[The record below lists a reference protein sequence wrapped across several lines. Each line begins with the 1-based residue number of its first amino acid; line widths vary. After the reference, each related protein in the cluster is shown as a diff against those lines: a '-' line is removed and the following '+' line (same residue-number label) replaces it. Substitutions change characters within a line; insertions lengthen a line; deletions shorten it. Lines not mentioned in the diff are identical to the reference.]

1 MKVRC
6 QAGSDIGRKR
16 EVNQDSY
23 KIGDDPSR
31 SARKGYLMV
40 VCDGMGGHEA
50 GEVASR
56 IGADTIFDE
65 FYHSEDED
73 CRAALEHAFHE
84 ANRRIHEQ
92 VQGYGNMGTTGVAAL
107 LFKNHLYIA
116 NVGDSRAYLIR
127 NGEIRPISRDHSLV
141 AEQVAAGI
149 LTPEQARHSHYR
161 NMITRAL
168 GYRPEVQVDFPF
180 TSPVQPGNIVVL
192 SSDGL
197 HGLVEDD
204 EIAQIVT
211 RYSPDALD
219 EAVRQLIDTAN
230 DRGGTDNI
238 TVAMAVVDELDRDI
252 SRAPSGK
259 AAQGSEPASGPSLEE
274 ADQDAP
280 TSRIPVPIAAARS
293 SQTIPLEEYQRDAP
307 TVRSTAPASS
317 AASTRPLT
325 AAEAENDGEHAGD
338 TRTGGANLDH
348 FPPRSPPPWLIA
360 TGGLVIALTF
370 IIIVG
375 FVVLRP
381 TNKGIQT
388 ATAIPTTVKPSF
400 TSNPSD
406 EPTTPTTTVSEE
418 LLSLTATTP
427 ATATQETRETEET
440 PTLMPSSQVSSPS
453 LPPQQPDSP

>member
-6 QAGSDIGRKR
+6 QAGSDIGLKR

-23 KIGDDPSR
+23 RIGDDPSQSKR
-31 SARKGYLMV
+31 SGHLLV

-56 IGADTIFDE
+56 IGAETILDE
-65 FYHSEDED
+65 YYHSEHED
-73 CRAALEHAFHE
+73 RRVALEHAFHE

-92 VQGYGNMGTTGVAAL
+92 VQGHGNMGTTGVAAL

-180 TSPVQPGNIVVL
+180 ASPVQPGNIVVL

-204 EIAQIVT
+204 EIAQMVT
-211 RYSPDALD
+211 RYSPD
-219 EAVRQLIDTAN
+219 EAIRQLIATAN

-238 TVAMAVVDELDRDI
+238 TVAVAVVDELDQDI
-252 SRAPSGK
+252 SPTPGGGAP
-259 AAQGSEPASGPSLEE
+259 QGSASETGVSSE
-274 ADQDAP
+274 ADDDAP
-280 TSRIPVPIAAARS
+280 TSRIAVPRS
-293 SQTIPLEEYQRDAP
+293 RDSQTVPLDHHQDAP
-307 TVRSTAPASS
+307 TARPAPPTASTASTASTTRPMS
-317 AASTRPLT
+317 AATRPLSP
-325 AAEAENDGEHAGD
+325 AEIEESMEEGRGKH
-338 TRTGGANLDH
+338 
-348 FPPRSPPPWLIA
+348 PPKPDRSPPKSPPPLLMV
-360 TGGLVIALTF
+360 GGVVIAVVLV
-370 IIIVG
+370 IVG
-375 FVVLRP
+375 FMVFRASDEEARNATPLPTTEKPSPNATGSPDPPSATAVGEEESTPAPSVV
-381 TNKGIQT
+381 IT
-388 ATAIPTTVKPSF
+388 ATRTT
-400 TSNPSD
+400 
-406 EPTTPTTTVSEE
+406 TTTVEEGGPTVSPTSE
-418 LLSLTATTP
+418 LSR
-427 ATATQETRETEET
+427 TRQTR
-440 PTLMPSSQVSSPS
+440 PNDP
-453 LPPQQPDSP
+453 